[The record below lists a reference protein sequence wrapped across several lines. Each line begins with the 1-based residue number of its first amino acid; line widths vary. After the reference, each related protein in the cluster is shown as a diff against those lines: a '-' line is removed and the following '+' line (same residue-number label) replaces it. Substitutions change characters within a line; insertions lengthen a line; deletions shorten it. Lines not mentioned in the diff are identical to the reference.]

1 VKRVKV
7 ELSAS
12 AREALYRSVLAS
24 SHLDL
29 EYVAMLA
36 FSGLIALFG
45 LLQNSV
51 AVIIGAMLISPLM
64 NPILAAALALILGDW
79 SLGRRAAAVLGWSI
93 GGVIALTWL
102 VAWLTPL
109 REVTPEILARTNPN
123 LLDLLVAILA
133 GLAGTLALR
142 SESPAAM
149 SIIPGVAIA
158 VAVIPPLAT
167 VGYSLS
173 NLHGSMARGAFLLFL
188 TNLVSIIL
196 SAASVFIVFGFRPHE
211 KEDRGHLRLR
221 QRMAI
226 SALVLV
232 VLAVPLIQTLRKAV
246 AQANLRSAVA
256 SALDESFKTPN
267 STVADMSFSRTSE
280 RLLVHATVRTTQY
293 FQTPQIDA
301 AEDSLRKRFGSGAK
315 LTVDQILVTQ
325 GGLSPQAAARIQNF
339 ISGGVVQP
347 VAKEEPFNF
356 QAAQGKLV
364 AEFAKQVD
372 ETLLGTEVKRVGM
385 PRVEVGAGGPVV
397 CTLHLTS
404 PEPLET
410 QTLKVLASQL
420 SAKISLPAE
429 IHGQVDLTGQ
439 AYVLNAQ
446 PVEAR
451 RRLGA
456 DDRRALANLL
466 DVLAQ
471 HADLRLAVQVSAAG
485 LEPDAVKKLALWRD
499 VHYLLVRSRLKAAQ
513 WDMEAQTANPPAAT
527 PAAPVPPSGE
537 NKPPAPPAPGPIR
550 TTFRVTQVF

>member
-7 ELSAS
+7 ELTAS
-12 AREALYRSVLAS
+12 AREALYGSVLAS
-24 SHLDL
+24 SHLDV
-29 EYVAMLA
+29 EYLAMLA

-79 SLGRRAAAVLGWSI
+79 SLGRRAVVVLGWSI

-109 REVTPEILARTNPN
+109 REVTPEILARANPN
-123 LLDLLVAILA
+123 LLDLLVAVLA

-142 SESPAAM
+142 SESAAAM

-173 NLHGSMARGAFLLFL
+173 NLQGSMARGAFLLFL

-196 SAASVFIVFGFRPHE
+196 SAASVFILFGFRPHE
-211 KEDRGHLRLR
+211 EDKGHLRLR

-246 AQANLRSAVA
+246 AQANLKSAVA

-280 RLLVHATVRTTQY
+280 HLLVRATVRTTQY

-301 AEDSLRKRFGSGAK
+301 AEDLLRRRFGTGAK

-325 GGLSPQAAARIQNF
+325 GGLSPQAAARIRNF

-356 QAAQGKLV
+356 RAAEGKLV

-372 ETLLGTEVKRVGM
+372 ETLLGTEVGRAGM
-385 PRVEVGAGGPVV
+385 PRVEVGEGGPAI

-404 PEPLET
+404 PEPLEI

-420 SAKISLPAE
+420 SAKISVPVE
-429 IHGQVDLTGQ
+429 IHGQVELTGQ
-439 AYVLNAQ
+439 TYGLNAQ
-446 PVEAR
+446 SAEVR
-451 RRLGA
+451 GRLGG
-456 DDRRALANLL
+456 DNRRALAKLL
-466 DVLAQ
+466 DVLAP
-471 HADLRLAVQVSAAG
+471 HADLRLAAEVSAVG
-485 LEPDAVKKLALWRD
+485 LPPGAVKKSALWHD
-499 VHYLLVRSRLKAAQ
+499 VHYLLVRSRLKGTQ
-513 WDMEAQTANPPAAT
+513 WEMEAQAAEPPAAT
-527 PAAPVPPSGE
+527 PAVAAPAE
-537 NKPPAPPAPGPIR
+537 NKAPAPPGPGPIR
-550 TTFRVTQVF
+550 ATFRVTQIF